1 MLEQVLLPRYSEMS
15 RGRRVSQSGDWKG
28 QPLSLSLFS
37 YSSLLC
43 SGEPVLQ
50 DNISSLL
57 LPWVHA
63 IKQLGC
69 KPLICWAP
77 EAAVATHFEIQT
89 DKEEPGVR
97 DLTFSNLPSYR
108 PHSQG
113 TTPGEEPAA
122 TPSPQGPAAV
132 LPQSQTSDMICP
144 ILHLINF
151 IFTQM
156 TLQF

>member
-1 MLEQVLLPRYSEMS
+1 MLELPWYSEMS
-15 RGRRVSQSGDWKG
+15 RGRRESRSGDWKG
-28 QPLSLSLFS
+28 QPPSLLS

-57 LPWVHA
+57 LPWVHV

-77 EAAVATHFEIQT
+77 EAAIATHFEEQA

-97 DLTFSNLPSYR
+97 DLTISSLPSYR

-113 TTPGEEPAA
+113 TTPGEEPAVP
-122 TPSPQGPAAV
+122 PSPQGPAAV
-132 LPQSQTSDMICP
+132 LPHPSLSQTSDSDMICP
-144 ILHLINF
+144 ISPLIHF
-151 IFTQM
+151 IFIKM
-156 TLQF
+156 TLQL